1 MNEIIV
7 GIDLGTTNSE
17 VAVIK
22 EGQPVVIADA
32 AGNRILP
39 SFVGIANDGAILVG
53 EAARNQYTVFP
64 ERTIKSIKRKMG
76 GDEVVSM
83 AGAEYRPQEISAMI
97 LKRLKEIAEADLGRP
112 VNKAVITVPAYFN
125 DAQRQATREAGEIA
139 GLEVVRMINEPTAAA
154 LSYETGHQEG
164 KRILVYDLGG
174 GTFDV
179 SIVEIQQ
186 GVVEVIASHG
196 NNHLGGDDFDQKIV
210 EFLCDTLAEQ
220 HGIQVDELEDAD
232 QIKARLLRAAT
243 AAKITLSSR
252 PFVKIEEEYLTSRDE
267 VPVHLSVE
275 LSRSAYEEMIM
286 AFIDET
292 LDALHIALKD
302 AGLKV
307 SDIEEILLVG
317 GSTRTPLVSQMLGAE
332 VGLEPRGEVD
342 PDLCVA
348 TGAAIQAGMLAG
360 EEVSAVLV
368 DVTPYTFGTGVLG
381 ELDGMPYP
389 FVYAPIIKRN
399 TPIPVTRSEVFF
411 TVVENQSQVDVEIY
425 QGEERDAKK
434 NILIGEFSIKGL
446 SKAPAHSPIVMELSL
461 DVNGVLQVT
470 AIEKKTGLKKS
481 ITIENA
487 MARMDQGE
495 VDASRERVDAL
506 FGEQVTESAGTSETE
521 GESKAVIEAKAL
533 IEKAE
538 SLMEK
543 ATEEDREDI
552 VNLIEAIH
560 DALES
565 EDVEALT
572 APVDELSDIIY
583 YLES

>member
-32 AGNRILP
+32 AGNKILP
-39 SFVGIANDGAILVG
+39 SFVGLANDRAILVG

-76 GDEVVSM
+76 SDEAVTM
-83 AGAEYRPQEISAMI
+83 AGTEYRPQEISGMI
-97 LKRLKEIAEADLGRP
+97 LKRLKEIAEADLGQP
-112 VNKAVITVPAYFN
+112 VDKAVITVPAYFN

-186 GVVEVIASHG
+186 GVVEVVASHG

-210 EFLCDTLAEQ
+210 GFLCDTLAEQ
-220 HGIQVDELEDAD
+220 HGIRVDELDDAD

-286 AFIDET
+286 PFIDET
-292 LDALHIALKD
+292 LDALHVALKD

-368 DVTPYTFGTGVLG
+368 DVTPYTFGTSVLG

-434 NILIGEFSIKGL
+434 NILIGEFIIKGL
-446 SKAPAHSPIVMELSL
+446 SKAPANSPIVMELSL
-461 DVNGVLQVT
+461 DVNGVLQAT

-506 FGEQVTESAGTSETE
+506 FGEQATEPAELNQPE
-521 GESKAVIEAKAL
+521 GEPKAVVEAKAL
-533 IEKAE
+533 VEKAE
-538 SLMEK
+538 HLLEK
-543 ATEEDREDI
+543 ATEEDREEI
-552 VNLIEAIH
+552 ANLIEAIQ

-565 EDVEALT
+565 GDAETLT

>member
-1 MNEIIV
+1 MNDIIV

-22 EGQPVVIADA
+22 EGQPVVIGDA
-32 AGNRILP
+32 ASNRILP

-76 GDEVVSM
+76 ADEVVSM

-97 LKRLKEIAEADLGRP
+97 LKRLKEIAAADLGRP

-154 LSYETGHQEG
+154 LSYETGHQER

-186 GVVEVIASHG
+186 GVVEVVASHG

-210 EFLCDTLAEQ
+210 EFLCGALAEE
-220 HGIQVDELEDAD
+220 HGIQVDKLADAG

-252 PFVKIEEEYLTSRDE
+252 PFVKVEEEYLTSRDE

-286 AFIDET
+286 PFIDET

-302 AGLKV
+302 ADLKV

-368 DVTPYTFGTGVLG
+368 DVTPYTFGTSVLG

-411 TVVENQSQVDVEIY
+411 TVVENQSQVDVEVY

-487 MARMDQGE
+487 MARMDQGD

-506 FGEQVTESAGTSETE
+506 FGEQVAEPAELSQPE

-543 ATEEDREDI
+543 ATEEDREEI
-552 VNLIEAIH
+552 ANLIEAIH

-583 YLES
+583 YL

>member
-32 AGNRILP
+32 AGNKILP
-39 SFVGIANDGAILVG
+39 SFVGVANDGAILVG

-76 GDEVVSM
+76 SDEVVNL

-97 LKRLKEIAEADLGRP
+97 LKRLKEVAEADLGQP
-112 VNKAVITVPAYFN
+112 IDKAVITVPAYFN

-186 GVVEVIASHG
+186 GVVEVVASHG

-210 EFLCDTLAEQ
+210 EFLCDTLAGQ
-220 HGIQVDELEDAD
+220 HGIQVDELADAG

-243 AAKITLSSR
+243 AAKIALSSR
-252 PFVKIEEEYLTSRDE
+252 PFVMIEEEYLTSQDE

-286 AFIDET
+286 PFIDET

-317 GSTRTPLVSQMLGAE
+317 GSTRTPLVAQMLGAE
-332 VGLEPRGEVD
+332 VGLEPRSEVD

-368 DVTPYTFGTGVLG
+368 DITPYTFGTSVLG

-399 TPIPVTRSEVFF
+399 TPIPVTKSEVFF
-411 TVVENQSQVDVEIY
+411 TVSENQPQVDVEIY

-434 NILIGEFSIKGL
+434 NILIGEFTIQGL

-470 AIEKKTGLKKS
+470 AIEKKSGLKKG

-506 FGEQVTESAGTSETE
+506 FGEQTAEPAGASKPE
-521 GESKAVIEAKAL
+521 GEPKAVIEAKAL

-538 SLMEK
+538 GLMEK
-543 ATEEDREDI
+543 ATEEDREEI
-552 VNLIEAIH
+552 ANLIEAIH

-565 EDVEALT
+565 EDIEALT
-572 APVDELSDIIY
+572 APVDELSDILY
-583 YLES
+583 YLEA

>member
-1 MNEIIV
+1 
-7 GIDLGTTNSE
+7 
-17 VAVIK
+17 
-22 EGQPVVIADA
+22 
-32 AGNRILP
+32 
-39 SFVGIANDGAILVG
+39 
-53 EAARNQYTVFP
+53 
-64 ERTIKSIKRKMG
+64 
-76 GDEVVSM
+76 
-83 AGAEYRPQEISAMI
+83 MI
-97 LKRLKEIAEADLGRP
+97 LKRLKEIAEVDLGQP
-112 VNKAVITVPAYFN
+112 INKAVITVPAYFN

-139 GLEVVRMINEPTAAA
+139 GLEVVRMINEPTAAS

-186 GVVEVIASHG
+186 GVVEVVASHG

-210 EFLCDTLAEQ
+210 EFLCDTLAEE
-220 HGIQVDELEDAD
+220 HGIQVDELEDAG

-243 AAKITLSSR
+243 AAKIALSSR
-252 PFVKIEEEYLTSRDE
+252 PFVKLEEEYLTSRDA

-286 AFIDET
+286 PFIDET

-348 TGAAIQAGMLAG
+348 AGAAIQAGMLVG

-368 DVTPYTFGTGVLG
+368 DVTPYTFGTSVLG

-399 TPIPVTRSEVFF
+399 TPIPVTKSEVFF

-425 QGEERDAKK
+425 QGEERDGKK
-434 NILIGEFSIKGL
+434 NILLGEFSIKGL

-470 AIEKKTGLKKS
+470 AVEKKSGLKKS

-506 FGEQVTESAGTSETE
+506 FGEQVTESAGASEP
-521 GESKAVIEAKAL
+521 KAVIEAKAL

-543 ATEEDREDI
+543 ATEEDREEI
-552 VNLIEAIH
+552 ASLIEAIH

-565 EDVEALT
+565 EDIEALT

-583 YLES
+583 YVES